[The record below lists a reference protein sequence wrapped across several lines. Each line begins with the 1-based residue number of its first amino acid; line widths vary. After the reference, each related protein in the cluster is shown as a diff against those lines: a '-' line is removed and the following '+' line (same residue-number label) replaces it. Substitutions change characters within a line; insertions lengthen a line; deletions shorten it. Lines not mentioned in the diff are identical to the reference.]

1 MTGPGSPKRAL
12 DRLLA
17 RVRCCSVCAA
27 HLPLGPRP
35 VLQASATARVMIVG
49 QAPGTRVHETGIPFN
64 DPSGDNLRAWLGI
77 GPEVFYDA
85 ARIAIVPAGF
95 CYPGKGKSGDAPPRP
110 ECAPL
115 WHPDLRALMPG
126 IEMTLLLGAYAQAY
140 YLGDRR
146 EKTLAATVKNWRAYG
161 PKFLPTPHPSPRNRL
176 WLRRNPW
183 FEGDVV
189 PELRARVHRLIGT
202 G

>member
-1 MTGPGSPKRAL
+1 
-12 DRLLA
+12 
-17 RVRCCSVCAA
+17 
-27 HLPLGPRP
+27 
-35 VLQASATARVMIVG
+35 VLQASSTAKLMIVG
-49 QAPGTRVHETGIPFN
+49 QAPGTRVHQTGIPFN
-64 DPSGDNLRAWLGI
+64 DPSGDNLRAWLGL
-77 GPEVFYDA
+77 GREVFYDA

-126 IEMTLLLGAYAQAY
+126 IELTLLLGAYAQAY

-146 EKTLAATVKNWRAYG
+146 EKTLAATVRNWRAFG
-161 PKFLPTPHPSPRNRL
+161 PEFLPTPHPSPRNRL

-183 FEGDVV
+183 FEDDVV
-189 PELRARVHRLIGT
+189 PELRARVHRLVGT